1 MEQPF
6 ILEEVRLCIL
16 ASWSFRFRLGRK
28 FNGDLKMVNCLECGK
43 KLEPGERCFEVTVG
57 AILSDEKLG
66 DYFDPYETTY
76 HVCENCQEDKI
87 GLAIQ
92 EIEEY
97 VPEFVLEDPRKTGD
111 GQVLDKLEIYHPK
124 SSVDSFRE
132 NLINILKYGKLGV
145 EIVEFK

>member
-1 MEQPF
+1 
-6 ILEEVRLCIL
+6 
-16 ASWSFRFRLGRK
+16 
-28 FNGDLKMVNCLECGK
+28 MVNCLKCGK

-57 AILSDEKLG
+57 EILSDEELG

-76 HVCENCQEDKI
+76 HVCEKCQEDKI
-87 GLAIQ
+87 IHAIR

-97 VPEFVLEDPRKTGD
+97 VPEFILEDTKKSVD
-111 GQVLDKLEIYHPK
+111 GQVLEKLEIYHPQ

-145 EIVEFK
+145 EIVKFK